1 MEIFMKTPAEVS
13 VTELVNFNRCEFK
26 STLRKSDANKRT
38 LNRREVGSV
47 VHAVLER
54 KNKNGQRY

>member
-1 MEIFMKTPAEVS
+1 MKNPAEVS

-38 LNRREVGSV
+38 LNRREEGTV

-54 KNKNGQRY
+54 KNKNGRGF